1 MSRPHLS
8 LGSLQEFV
16 SDKDRVV
23 VGPSVEEPIVGSVA
37 QDIHDAVPVRS
48 RYDLTVATGGSSE
61 VRVVE
66 AAGSVDL
73 RTVAELAE
81 YLDAALADDTASIVV
96 VDLRRVDFL
105 AAAGLRVLMAA
116 DRRARAQNTTLRVR
130 ADTHAVSRALR
141 VTGLDQT
148 LKVY

>member
-1 MSRPHLS
+1 
-8 LGSLQEFV
+8 V
-16 SDKDRVV
+16 YDKDRVA

-37 QDIHDAVPVRS
+37 QDSHDAVPVRS
-48 RYDLTVATGGSSE
+48 RYGLTVATGGSSK

-73 RTVAELAE
+73 LTAAELAAH
-81 YLDAALADDTASIVV
+81 LSTALAEETTLIVV

-116 DRRARAQNTTLRVR
+116 DRRARAQDTTLRVLVG
-130 ADTHAVSRALR
+130 THAVSRALS